1 MSAPRF
7 EVVVTNAGHHA
18 RSIAANGQ
26 VVLTSEV
33 YTRREAARNAIRITA
48 QLFSV
53 TPVFF
58 DEHDGKVYV
67 HAAGMRVPVVDVDE
81 RIPPLPQPVAEPP
94 YFETVDGRW
103 HDSDYHYRNCY
114 SSTDCTEGTPPDE
127 TEVAVRF
134 GRFTYTG
141 GDQ

>member
-7 EVVVTNAGHHA
+7 EIVQTDAGWHS

-33 YTRREAARNAIRITA
+33 YTRRAAARNAIRITA
-48 QLFSV
+48 QLFSI

-58 DEHDGKVYV
+58 DEEDGVMYV
-67 HAAGMRVPVVDVDE
+67 HAAGMRAEVRDVDE
-81 RIPPLPQPVAEPP
+81 RRPKPAPLVAEPP
-94 YFETVDGRW
+94 YYLTVDERW

-114 SSTDCTEGTPPDE
+114 ASTDCTEGTPPDE
-127 TEVAVRF
+127 AEVAVRF
-134 GRFTYTG
+134 GRVTYA
-141 GDQ
+141 GDA